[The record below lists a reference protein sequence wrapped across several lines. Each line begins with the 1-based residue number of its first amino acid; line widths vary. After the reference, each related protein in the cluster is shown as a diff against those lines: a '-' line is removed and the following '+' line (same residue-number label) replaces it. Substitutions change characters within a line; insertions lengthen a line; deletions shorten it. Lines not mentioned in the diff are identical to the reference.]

1 MNNTNGR
8 LPDALI
14 DSLADDLAP
23 VAPLRM
29 RTGLAWVLL
38 AAVATV
44 LLVLVMDGFWHG
56 ILTGEASVP
65 YFLANG
71 MLGILGGSSA
81 FAVVRMASPQVG
93 NSQEGARWSAAM
105 LALLPLTALL
115 ILGVNGLAT
124 AIRHDHAGPDCFLA
138 GIGFGLI
145 TAAALVLWLRK
156 GAPVSLTAA
165 GSLTGVAAGAIGS
178 CAYGLAC
185 PVDTIAHLGI
195 WHVAPVALLGLVGR
209 YAIPPLVR
217 W

>member
-1 MNNTNGR
+1 M
-8 LPDALI
+8 PDALI

-23 VAPLRM
+23 VAPLRV

-38 AAVATV
+38 AAIATA

-56 ILTGEASVP
+56 VLTGEASVP

-115 ILGVNGLAT
+115 MLGVNGRPHRVDAKD
-124 AIRHDHAGPDCFLA
+124 RV
-138 GIGFGLI
+138 
-145 TAAALVLWLRK
+145 ALVHGDLNDH
-156 GAPVSLTAA
+156 
-165 GSLTGVAAGAIGS
+165 GSLARAVDAVRPDYVFHLAAQSYPQTSFTAPIETLQRAVHIHPTVS
-178 CAYGLAC
+178 ELL
-185 PVDTIAHLGI
+185 PTIAIELK
-195 WHVAPVALLGLVGR
+195 
-209 YAIPPLVR
+209 PLA
-217 W
+217 